1 MLEVLKELKLRRENR
16 EADFWTTARKLAVGE
31 KVTTASVE
39 KVLAENGKTLVEL
52 QTAVELFTQR
62 ARWNEQRRQAAALE
76 KEQTSVQNR
85 IAAEDRKLAA
95 AEAAHNDATA
105 PLYARVYEI
114 RAAVSD
120 ASDARRKLIE
130 TCPDEA
136 LRAQLAAVG
145 DRLAALRAQAVDLRD
160 RGELVKDAD
169 RDEQTAERLQAG
181 IVPLAST
188 AHIDRMRE
196 QAARKREA
204 GEQAK
209 AGLAGVLK
217 DIVAAEKEQEA
228 VYERMARP

>member
-39 KVLAENGKTLVEL
+39 KVLAESGKTLAEL
-52 QTAVELFTQR
+52 QTAVELLTQR
-62 ARWNEQRRQAAALE
+62 ARWHELRRKAAALE
-76 KEQTSVQNR
+76 RQQASIQDR
-85 IAAEDRKLAA
+85 IASENRKLAA
-95 AEAAHNDATA
+95 AEQAHTDATA
-105 PLYARVYEI
+105 PLYAQLHEI

-136 LRAQLAAVG
+136 LRAQLVAVD
-145 DRLAALRAQAVDLRD
+145 DRLAALRAEAAELRD
-160 RGELVKDAD
+160 RSELVKDAD
-169 RDEQTAERLQAG
+169 RNEQTAERLQAG

-209 AGLAGVLK
+209 AALAGVLK
-217 DIVAAEKEQEA
+217 EITAAEKEQEA

>member
-39 KVLAENGKTLVEL
+39 KVLTDNGKTLVEL
-52 QTAVELFTQR
+52 QAAVDVFAQHAHWHEL
-62 ARWNEQRRQAAALE
+62 RRKAAALE
-76 KEQTSVQNR
+76 KKQTSIQDR
-85 IAAEDRKLAA
+85 IASEDRKLAA

-105 PLYARVYEI
+105 PLYAQMHEI

-145 DRLAALRAQAVDLRD
+145 DRLAALRAQAVELRD
-160 RGELVKDAD
+160 RGKLVKDAT

-188 AHIDRMRE
+188 AHIDLMRE

-209 AGLAGVLK
+209 AALAGVLK

-228 VYERMARP
+228 VYERMTKP